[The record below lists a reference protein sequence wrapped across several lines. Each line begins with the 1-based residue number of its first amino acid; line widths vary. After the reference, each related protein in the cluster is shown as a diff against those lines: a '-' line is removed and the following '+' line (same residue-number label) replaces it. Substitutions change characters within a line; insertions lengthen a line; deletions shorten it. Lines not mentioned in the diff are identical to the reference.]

1 MNIVDEKLTSRDE
14 KARQHTE
21 PTEPTRVGEPPHS
34 APPHHRL
41 HQPSSSIAVWG
52 PLLAVTLLAALLIM
66 GIWKHVEANKAQAE
80 FAQSTSQ
87 VVVNVQS
94 VHRNRKPVSLV
105 LPGSIDANQST
116 TLYART
122 NGYLG
127 KWYVDIGDNVK
138 QGQLLAVIDTPDVE
152 QQYRQAVGTLDQ
164 AKSNF
169 EIARVTAVRWQEL
182 YAKKV
187 VSSQDNDTQQSTY
200 QTAAAA
206 MAAAQANVNLLDQQ
220 LSFNQITAPF
230 AGRITYRFLDIGALV
245 TAGSASAGTQIYSLQ
260 QTDPLLIYV
269 YVPQTNAPLIH
280 TGLTAKLLVREYP
293 GRDFQAVVTRTAG
306 AIDPAS
312 RTLLTE
318 LQIPNK
324 DGVLYAGMYAE
335 IKFSL
340 IDNGI
345 APIMVP
351 ANAYIFR
358 TAGPQVVLVRA
369 DNKIHWQTIQIGR
382 DYGTEMEA
390 LSGVNEGENVVINP
404 TDDLQEGMQ
413 VKTQPALTADAS
425 PVPKSTQPPKAAN
438 IPN

>member
-14 KARQHTE
+14 KARDH
-21 PTEPTRVGEPPHS
+21 TEPTRVGEPPHS

-41 HQPSSSIAVWG
+41 HQPTRSIAVWG
-52 PLLAVTLLAALLIM
+52 PLLGVTILAALLIM
-66 GIWKHVEANKAQAE
+66 GIWKHVEANRAQAE

-87 VVVNVQS
+87 VIVWTQT
-94 VHRNRKPVSLV
+94 VHRNRKPVSLI

-127 KWYVDIGDNVK
+127 KWFVDIGDNVK
-138 QGQLLAVIDTPDVE
+138 QGQLLAVIETPDVE
-152 QQYRQAVGTLDQ
+152 QQYRQAVGTLTQ

-169 EIARVTAVRWQEL
+169 EIARVTAVRWQQL
-182 YAKKV
+182 YVQKV
-187 VSSQDNDTQQSTY
+187 VSSQDNDTQQSAY

-206 MAAAQANVNLLDQQ
+206 MAAAQANVSLLEQQ

-230 AGRITYRFLDIGALV
+230 DGRITYRFLDIGALV
-245 TAGSASAGTQIYSLQ
+245 TAGSASAGTQIYSLE

-280 TGLTAKLLVREYP
+280 AGLSAKLLVREYP
-293 GRDFQAVVTRTAG
+293 GRDFQAIVTRTAG
-306 AIDPAS
+306 AIDPTS

-324 DGVLYAGMYAE
+324 DGTLYAGMYAE

-340 IDNGI
+340 VDNGI

-358 TAGPQVVLVRA
+358 TAGPQVVVVRG
-369 DNKIHWQTIQIGR
+369 DHRIHWQTLQIGR
-382 DYGTEMEA
+382 DYGTQMEV
-390 LSGVNEGENVVINP
+390 LSGLNEGEQVVTNP
-404 TDDLQEGMQ
+404 TDDLQEGME
-413 VKTQPALTADAS
+413 VKTQPAPTADAS
-425 PVPKSTQPPKAAN
+425 PSPASPKPQR
-438 IPN
+438 